1 MLAASCPRCRAPA
14 PPQISRCQTCG
25 FVFFEERRRVP
36 RRGVVLAAT
45 LGLVVVAAVI
55 AGAAAL
61 LSHDE
66 PAAAPPPQGPVA
78 AARAERWLEAQFAD
92 AGDDDTASAR
102 CRRVARMAG
111 PTRCQV
117 RYPNGDTQLMLVALD
132 ERGELAV
139 SIPYP
144 AQRRPAAQ
152 PD

>member
-1 MLAASCPRCRAPA
+1 MLAASCPRCGAPA
-14 PPQISRCQTCG
+14 PPQISRCRTCG

-36 RRGVVLAAT
+36 RRGVVVAAT

-61 LSHDE
+61 LSRDE

>member
-1 MLAASCPRCRAPA
+1 MIAASCPRCGAQA
-14 PPQISRCQTCG
+14 PPQTSRCRACG
-25 FVFFEERRRVP
+25 FVFYEERRGRRVA
-36 RRGVVLAAT
+36 RRGLVFAAT
-45 LGLVVVAAVI
+45 LALVVVVVVS
-55 AGAAAL
+55 AGAAVL
-61 LSHDE
+61 LNRDE
-66 PAAAPPPQGPVA
+66 PAAAPPATGPVA

-102 CRRVARMAG
+102 CRGVVRMAE

-144 AQRRPAAQ
+144 AQRRPG
-152 PD
+152 D